1 MDLLQSSY
9 KPNFFIRSRKKN
21 ACPRP
26 NAVDGSLIYKGDD
39 DNPIHRQQSNS
50 NIRFP
55 HGTEVRFDCLRTE
68 EEEEEEEEQEIAEGA
83 VETELVA
90 VADAAKQFTNEG
102 EDGIVRQGGK
112 RRKRGAAGRNIKK
125 SKKKKTS
132 KINTRRRGGGMT
144 GGSSR
149 NQFGDG
155 DMDAAGDIA
164 GAGIGKRV
172 KYRSWKIVCNDG
184 RWIGMSLG
192 CDDNGQPILDDEA
205 ASAVTGGVDYNP
217 FNASCP
223 YLGTA
228 ESNLVAFYGDREVK
242 KNTIERFEPGAELVF
257 RCTDIGRCIYS
268 IDLIFIIQILLM
280 LYGCYYCCC

>member
-39 DNPIHRQQSNS
+39 DDPIHRQQSNS

-68 EEEEEEEEQEIAEGA
+68 EEEEEDEDEEGQDTAEGGVDAGDMPVATA
-83 VETELVA
+83 V
-90 VADAAKQFTNEG
+90 KQFTDEG
-102 EDGIVRQGGK
+102 EGQKGGQGRERQ
-112 RRKRGAAGRNIKK
+112 KRGAGRNIKK
-125 SKKKKTS
+125 NKKKKTS
-132 KINTRRRGGGMT
+132 KINARRRGGT
-144 GGSSR
+144 VTEGSYGNRVGEGPS
-149 NQFGDG
+149 N
-155 DMDAAGDIA
+155 AAEGVDEP
-164 GAGIGKRV
+164 GVGTRV

-192 CDDNGQPILDDEA
+192 CDDNGQPILDDEV
-205 ASAVTGGVDYNP
+205 ASAVHGGVDYNP

-257 RCTDIGRCIYS
+257 RCSDIGR
-268 IDLIFIIQILLM
+268 
-280 LYGCYYCCC
+280 